1 MPTGVSIEKANDMA
15 SELRETLLEY
25 PEISYVVTQL
35 GRADDGTDQWTP
47 SHIEVPVGL
56 TPYAKWPHHE
66 NKAQFISR
74 LSARFAKMPGYTIGI
89 SQPIIDN
96 VNDIVGGAHSPLVL
110 RVYGTDLKEDR
121 RIANHVVKILKSI
134 RGTAM
139 ASIFQEPAIP
149 QMVVKMDREKLA
161 RYGINIAD
169 VTRLIQTGLGGAPV
183 AVIYVDK
190 RIYSATIRFPKGNKS
205 DIESLGSLFLN
216 SSSGAKILLSQ
227 FASIEYHTGE
237 SNIAHEKNERQVTVR
252 IDNRGRDLASYLNEA
267 EKRIQSEIKFDKAQ
281 HKLEWAGQFES
292 QQRAQ
297 KRLVYI
303 LGMMLVMMGFL
314 LFFEFQKLHLVILVL
329 GVVPMATLGG
339 LVMLHLTG
347 ETFNVATAVGFIALF
362 GVAVQ
367 NAIIMISN
375 IRRVR
380 PISDSLRNAVL
391 DGAAERLRP
400 VLMTATVASFGMLP
414 AALATGV
421 GTDVQRGLAT
431 VVVGGLS
438 VATLLTLFIIPTYFY
453 TIEAMIEKGG
463 FKWRWSRK

>member
-1 MPTGVSIEKANDMA
+1 M
-15 SELRETLLEY
+15 
-25 PEISYVVTQL
+25 
-35 GRADDGTDQWTP
+35 
-47 SHIEVPVGL
+47 
-56 TPYAKWPHHE
+56 
-66 NKAQFISR
+66 
-74 LSARFAKMPGYTIGI
+74 
-89 SQPIIDN
+89 
-96 VNDIVGGAHSPLVL
+96 
-110 RVYGTDLKEDR
+110 
-121 RIANHVVKILKSI
+121 
-134 RGTAM
+134 
-139 ASIFQEPAIP
+139 
-149 QMVVKMDREKLA
+149 
-161 RYGINIAD
+161 
-169 VTRLIQTGLGGAPV
+169 
-183 AVIYVDK
+183 
-190 RIYSATIRFPKGNKS
+190 
-205 DIESLGSLFLN
+205 
-216 SSSGAKILLSQ
+216 
-227 FASIEYHTGE
+227 
-237 SNIAHEKNERQVTVR
+237 
-252 IDNRGRDLASYLNEA
+252 NEA